1 MRDTRTTTYMSV
13 PTSARS
19 ENLEACHAP
28 INAHRHRQSDG
39 TYRDH
44 VGPTHVERLALLSA
58 RRLDLNVVPRP
69 TIVPL
74 RGLLG
79 TKPLARE
86 LSARILIRKVRI
98 GRPAERCKTRN
109 NVPHLARP
117 IYRPKVIQH
126 PGEHFVDLS
135 YVHTSYQRF
144 PLV

>member
-1 MRDTRTTTYMSV
+1 MPMRDTRTTTYMSV

-69 TIVPL
+69 TTMPCS
-74 RGLLG
+74 GFLG
-79 TKPLARE
+79 AKPLKRE

-98 GRPAERCKTRN
+98 GRPVERREAGNT
-109 NVPHLARP
+109 VPQLACP
-117 IYRPKVIQH
+117 IFRPKIDQH
-126 PGEHFVDLS
+126 PVEHL
-135 YVHTSYQRF
+135 VH
-144 PLV
+144 L